1 MKRLLL
7 FALLTGS
14 TAFATPSGTT
24 LIVNGTLIDPGTG
37 KVIPNGA
44 VRIEG
49 DRIAAIIQNNTDIP
63 KKGDA
68 VIDAKGKF
76 ILPGYI
82 DTHVHFFQSG
92 DIYTRPDG
100 LDLNSI
106 RPYKQETEWI
116 RSHLDDTFAR
126 YLRCGITSVLDIGGP
141 LWNFEMRKRA
151 NATAKAPRMAA
162 AGPLISSVSRPQLDL
177 GDPPIV
183 KIDTPEQGREMV
195 RKLAAQKPDYIKIW
209 YIVPP
214 AQPAERITPKPGE
227 GGSPAPSGAAS
238 PMPGQSDAER
248 AAIFRPVVHAVVEES
263 HRLKLRVAVHAT
275 ELEAARASA
284 EEGADLLVHS
294 VTDKPVDDAF
304 VKLLK
309 EKGTMLT
316 PTLVVFERYG
326 RTFANK
332 LELTPEEKA
341 WGNPEVIASLDV
353 TKIPEDKRP
362 ERLKKAMENPA
373 AVLDSIQK
381 TYDVALKNLK
391 TLEDAGITIAT
402 GTDAGNIGTIHG
414 PAIFRE
420 FQLMKQ
426 AGLTPMQIL
435 QCTTANAAKTF
446 GGETGAKIGSLQP
459 GNYADLLILKS
470 NPLDDIRNASDIDS
484 VMKNG
489 VMYHAVDV
497 GRVLDET
504 RDADIS
510 RSPGVQRPGRRQES
524 RRRENPWPDPVREQ
538 FSGLQSPGCD
548 ELGRPPRPDRG

>member
-7 FALLTGS
+7 LALA
-14 TAFATPSGTT
+14 TAFASVAFTTPSGITVI
-24 LIVNGTLIDPGTG
+24 LNGTAIDPGTG
-37 KVIPNGA
+37 KIMPNAA
-44 VRIEG
+44 VTI
-49 DRIAAIIQNNTDIP
+49 DRDHITAIKENSTDIP
-63 KKGDA
+63 KKGDV
-68 VIDAKGKF
+68 VINARGKF

-92 DIYTRPDG
+92 GLFTRPDG
-100 LDLNSI
+100 ADLTSV
-106 RPYKQETEWI
+106 RPYKDEVAMI
-116 RSHLDDTFAR
+116 RRNLPDTFKR
-126 YLRCGITSVLDIGGP
+126 YLRSGITSVVDIGGP
-141 LWNFEMRKRA
+141 MWNFEMRRLA
-151 NATAKAPRMAA
+151 NVEAKAPRVAA

-183 KIDTPEQGREMV
+183 KIDTPEQGRDMV
-195 RKLAAQKPDYIKIW
+195 RKLAIQKPDYIKIW

-214 AQPAERITPKPGE
+214 AQPAASVTPKSGE
-227 GGSPAPSGAAS
+227 GGSPSPSVAAS
-238 PMPGQSDAER
+238 PAPGQSDVER

-294 VTDKPVDDAF
+294 VTDKLVDDRF

-309 EKGTMLT
+309 EKGTILT

-332 LELTPEEKA
+332 LDLTPEEKA
-341 WGNPEVIASLDV
+341 WGNPEVIATLDV
-353 TKIPEDKRP
+353 TKVPADKVPDRI
-362 ERLKKAMENPA
+362 KTAMANPQ
-373 AVLDSIQK
+373 AVLDRIQQ
-381 TYDVALKNLK
+381 TYDIALKNLK
-391 TLEDAGITIAT
+391 TLQDAGIIIAT

-435 QCTTANAAKTF
+435 QCTTANAARVFDTT
-446 GGETGAKIGSLQP
+446 GGTSFRSSSPPKIGSLKQ
-459 GNYADLLILKS
+459 GNFADLVILKS
-470 NPLDDIRNASDIDS
+470 NPLDDIAHASDIDS

-489 VMYHAVDV
+489 VFYQ
-497 GRVLDET
+497 
-504 RDADIS
+504 ADSI
-510 RSPGVQRPGRRQES
+510 
-524 RRRENPWPDPVREQ
+524 
-538 FSGLQSPGCD
+538 LK
-548 ELGRPPRPDRG
+548 

>member
-1 MKRLLL
+1 MKRLPLL
-7 FALLTGS
+7 ALIAAS

-24 LIVNGTLIDPGTG
+24 VILNGTAIDPGTG
-37 KVIPNGA
+37 KIMPNA
-44 VRIEG
+44 AITIEG
-49 DRIAAIIQNNTDIP
+49 DHITAVKENSTDIP
-63 KKGDA
+63 KKGDV
-68 VIDAKGKF
+68 VIDARGKF

-92 DIYTRPDG
+92 GLFTRPDAV
-100 LDLNSI
+100 DLTSV
-106 RPYKQETEWI
+106 RPYKDEI
-116 RSHLDDTFAR
+116 AMIKRNLPDAFAR
-126 YLRCGITSVLDIGGP
+126 YLRSGITSVLDIGGP
-141 LWNFEMRKRA
+141 LWNFEMRKIA
-151 NATAKAPRMAA
+151 NSTAKAPRVAA

-183 KIDTPEQGREMV
+183 KIDTPEQGTQMV
-195 RKLAAQKPDYIKIW
+195 QKLAPQKPDYIKIW
-209 YIVPP
+209 YIVN
-214 AQPAERITPKPGE
+214 AENPVEK
-227 GGSPAPSGAAS
+227 
-238 PMPGQSDAER
+238 
-248 AAIFRPVVHAVVEES
+248 FRPVVHAVIAEA

-275 ELEAARASA
+275 ELEAARASV

-309 EKGTMLT
+309 EKGTILT

-353 TKIPEDKRP
+353 TKLPADKVPDRI
-362 ERLKKAMENPA
+362 KTAMANPQQ
-373 AVLDSIQK
+373 VLDRIQQ

-446 GGETGAKIGSLQP
+446 GGDTGAKIGSLKP
-459 GNYADLLILKS
+459 GNFADLVILKS
-470 NPLDDIRNASDIDS
+470 NPLDDIKNASDIDS

-489 VMYHAVDV
+489 VVYPANSI
-497 GRVLDET
+497 LK
-504 RDADIS
+504 
-510 RSPGVQRPGRRQES
+510 Q
-524 RRRENPWPDPVREQ
+524 
-538 FSGLQSPGCD
+538 
-548 ELGRPPRPDRG
+548 